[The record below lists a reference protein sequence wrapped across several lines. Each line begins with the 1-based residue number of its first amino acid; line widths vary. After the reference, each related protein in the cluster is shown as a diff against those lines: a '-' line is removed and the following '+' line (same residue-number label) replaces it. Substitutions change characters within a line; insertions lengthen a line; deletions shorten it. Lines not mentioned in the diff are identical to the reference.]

1 MKISP
6 FVGLSKSPI
15 IFNSVDFP
23 EPEPPT
29 IKTTWPRSI
38 EKDTL
43 SRALTLLSPSP

>member
-29 IKTTWPRSI
+29 IKTT
-38 EKDTL
+38 
-43 SRALTLLSPSP
+43 